1 MSVSE
6 ELVSSLLSLSNVS
19 NKQSAKQKKKMYIIL
34 FWIDTKEFNTVPLTR
49 VPKEHRKEGD
59 IATVKAERKEWKV
72 KLVKVGGK

>member
-1 MSVSE
+1 
-6 ELVSSLLSLSNVS
+6 
-19 NKQSAKQKKKMYIIL
+19 MYIIL